1 MKNFIGKLQQDLAH
15 LQKTLKQEGDDLVK
29 KLRIATNKKNLKAT
43 GKHLEKMVE
52 SRLKKFEP
60 QVNRVVADLRKNAKK
75 AGINVDAI
83 EKNVRARLGVKTKSR
98 KKTASKNGKAS
109 VRKAPARK
117 ATKTTAARRPKTSAS
132 AHEPAVN

>member
-1 MKNFIGKLQQDLAH
+1 MKDFVIKLQKDLAH

-29 KLRIATNKKNLKAT
+29 KLRTATNKKNLKAT

-52 SRLKKFEP
+52 KRLKKFEP
-60 QVNRVVADLRKNAKK
+60 QVNRVVSDLRKNAKK

-83 EKNVRARLGVKTKSR
+83 EKNVRARLGVKTKGK
-98 KKTASKNGKAS
+98 KKTTAKASKVA

-117 ATKTTAARRPKTSAS
+117 ATAAKRTKASAA

>member
-1 MKNFIGKLQQDLAH
+1 MKDFVIKLQKDLAH

-29 KLRIATNKKNLKAT
+29 KLRTATNKKNLKAT

-52 SRLKKFEP
+52 KRLKKFEP
-60 QVNRVVADLRKNAKK
+60 QVNRVVSDLRKNAKK

-83 EKNVRARLGVKTKSR
+83 EKNVRARLGVKTKGK
-98 KKTASKNGKAS
+98 KKTTAKASKVA

-117 ATKTTAARRPKTSAS
+117 APAAKRTKAS
-132 AHEPAVN
+132 PAAHEPAVN

>member
-1 MKNFIGKLQQDLAH
+1 MKDFIGKLQKDLAH

-29 KLRIATNKKNLKAT
+29 KLRTATNKKNLKAT

-83 EKNVRARLGVKTKSR
+83 EKNVRARLGVKSKPK
-98 KKTASKNGKAS
+98 KKTTSKNGKAS

-117 ATKTTAARRPKTSAS
+117 ATAARRTKTSAS
-132 AHEPAVN
+132 AHEPAAH